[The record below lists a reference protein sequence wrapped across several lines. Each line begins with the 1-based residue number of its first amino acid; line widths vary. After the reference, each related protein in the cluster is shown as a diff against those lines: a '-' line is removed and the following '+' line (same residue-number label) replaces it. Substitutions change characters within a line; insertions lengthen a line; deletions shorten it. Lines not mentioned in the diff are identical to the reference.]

1 VREKLEKF
9 IDNAYAPYSNFKV
22 GCIVKTKDNKEFI
35 GVNVENA
42 NGTSIC
48 AERHAIGN
56 AISHGYKKGDIKEIY
71 IGFKNGNFGT
81 PCFSCRQVILELCDK
96 DTKIISVNKNN
107 EYKEYTVEDLCPY
120 PFGEDDLK

>member
-1 VREKLEKF
+1 MREKLES
-9 IDNAYAPYSNFKV
+9 IINNAYAPYSKFKV
-22 GCIVKTKDNKEFI
+22 GCIVVTKDNKEFG

-56 AISHGYKKGDIKEIY
+56 MILNGYKKGDIKEIY
-71 IGFKNGNFGT
+71 IGFLNGEFGT
-81 PCFSCRQVILELCDK
+81 PCFACRQVISEFCDT

-107 EYKEYTVEDLCPY
+107 EYKEYTVSELCPY